1 MSFLESVSGGYSRA
15 FWSCWPSPSLFI
27 DQQSGCGAETHRIS
41 GAAINQLIPTAF
53 RSESLAISLS
63 MSGGFEGCL
72 EVLGEAAVAADPG
85 EEALDDPAP
94 GLDGEADL
102 VGVLAN
108 DLDGDGGGAGN
119 PLPGVAAVGKD
130 LRDEGKGVA
139 RGRQHG
145 PAAVAVLDVGRVRL
159 QHQGTTVGVD
169 EGVALSALDLLAGVV
184 APRPAGLRRL

>member
-1 MSFLESVSGGYSRA
+1 LREPSGEQHDG
-15 FWSCWPSPSLFI
+15 
-27 DQQSGCGAETHRIS
+27 GGVEE
-41 GAAINQLIPTAF
+41 G
-53 RSESLAISLS
+53 
-63 MSGGFEGCL
+63 SGGFEGCL

-130 LRDEGKGVA
+130 LREA
-139 RGRQHG
+139 ASTG
-145 PAAVAVLDVGRVRL
+145 PPPSRSWM
-159 QHQGTTVGVD
+159 
-169 EGVALSALDLLAGVV
+169 SAG
-184 APRPAGLRRL
+184 